1 MSKKD
6 DAIAIMPK
14 YLAMIDSD
22 LMKVA
27 HYLKDSVKVAIVAE
41 DKSLS
46 EKLAELFVE
55 AEDLSK
61 RFTELTKRGSS
72 K

>member
-41 DKSLS
+41 DRALS
-46 EKLAELFVE
+46 EKLAEFFVE

>member
-1 MSKKD
+1 MSRKD

-14 YLAMIDSD
+14 YLATIDSD